1 MGNYLTSLS
10 FSFLINKMKIITVST
25 LLVMRIKCLA
35 QGLVQSAVQS
45 TTHVAIS
52 LEFLLFLHKGKSL
65 KISPKKAFV
74 EISQCLYFSYSLF
87 LCLSPLFTLSFSSSC
102 LYVLL
107 NQFKFP
113 QSHSLLFVSNGQDPS
128 HQQCSLLWSQSSI
141 LGPIPKLL

>member
-1 MGNYLTSLS
+1 
-10 FSFLINKMKIITVST
+10 
-25 LLVMRIKCLA
+25 MRIKGLA

-52 LEFLLFLHKGKSL
+52 LEFLLFLYKGKSL

-107 NQFKFP
+107 N
-113 QSHSLLFVSNGQDPS
+113 
-128 HQQCSLLWSQSSI
+128 
-141 LGPIPKLL
+141 